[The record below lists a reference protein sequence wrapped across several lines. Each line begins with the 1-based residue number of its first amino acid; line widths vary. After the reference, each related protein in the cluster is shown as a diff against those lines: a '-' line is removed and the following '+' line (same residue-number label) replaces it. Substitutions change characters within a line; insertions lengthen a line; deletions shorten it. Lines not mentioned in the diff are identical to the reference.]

1 MISLF
6 VYISVLWRIWSKS
19 LLTSL
24 ERGEFLF
31 PNLAWKPTNMLTF
44 ARKLHII
51 SFALLNVIN
60 SLINLLHFINVWKKN
75 AIFKHLKV
83 VKMENL
89 YCGLWTQDLQCGSL
103 KTPLFSYTKYSM
115 PAAVWCGLQTQQTVP
130 LLVLRC
136 SFLFYWSHPLILK

>member
-60 SLINLLHFINVWKKN
+60 SLINLLHFINVWKMQFSSIWRWSKWKICTVDFELKTFN
-75 AIFKHLKV
+75 VDHLKH
-83 VKMENL
+83 
-89 YCGLWTQDLQCGSL
+89 
-103 KTPLFSYTKYSM
+103 PYS
-115 PAAVWCGLQTQQTVP
+115 
-130 LLVLRC
+130 
-136 SFLFYWSHPLILK
+136 LILNIQCLPQCDVAFRHNKQCLY